1 MWSHGKDDH
10 EPYSHGD
17 AVESAARSFLNL
29 RYHLVPYLYS
39 LHEAAHRTGI
49 PILRPFLLQ
58 EPQDPTGVRI
68 DDQFFVG
75 DNILVAPVFNDEG
88 DRKLYLP
95 EGRWYDFFGEL
106 QPVQGGGKIEREAV
120 PLDRLPVYVRA
131 GSVIPLGPA
140 MQYTGQKPV
149 DPLSVHVYGF
159 APIDLAGERRISAFS
174 LYEDDGLSI
183 AYRSGEFQ
191 RTDLRFNQTEEM
203 VRFDVSPES
212 GDGAFQSVARRGY
225 RLNFH
230 GIEGAVNQVRL
241 DGHTI
246 PEADA
251 DNGAGERAAWSRNE
265 WSGDVSVF
273 VPPSAP
279 RAFTV
284 EFATERRGDPTPYRS
299 VQSR

>member
-1 MWSHGKDDH
+1 M
-10 EPYSHGD
+10 
-17 AVESAARSFLNL
+17 
-29 RYHLVPYLYS
+29 
-39 LHEAAHRTGI
+39 
-49 PILRPFLLQ
+49 Q
-58 EPQDPTGVRI
+58 EPQDSTGVRI

-75 DNILVAPVFNDEG
+75 DNILVALVFNDEG
-88 DRKLYLP
+88 NRKLYLP

-106 QPVQGGGKIEREAV
+106 QPVQGGGKIERETI

-159 APIDLAGERRISAFS
+159 APADLAGERRISAFS

-183 AYRSGEFQ
+183 AYRTGEFQ
-191 RTDLRFNQTEEM
+191 RTDLRFSQTEEA
-203 VRFDVSPES
+203 VRFDVTPQS
-212 GDGAFQSVARRGY
+212 GDGSVQSVAGRGY
-225 RLNFH
+225 RLQFH
-230 GIEGAVNQVRL
+230 GIEGTVKLVRL
-241 DGHTI
+241 DGQPI

-251 DNGAGERAAWSRNE
+251 DSGAGARAAWSRNE

-273 VPPSAP
+273 IPPSAP

-284 EFATERRGDPTPYRS
+284 EFATERRGDPAP
-299 VQSR
+299 